1 MLAVLIANCTEEF
14 SGFLPSAITVPSK
27 SVNEPCVLVMP
38 RCTTVKEMS
47 VCDLSTV
54 HVPVASASLDACATR
69 AGVFCA
75 PCGAASNTGE
85 TAASASDA
93 TIR

>member
-38 RCTTVKEMS
+38 ICTTVKEKS
-47 VCDLSTV
+47 VCGLSTIQ
-54 HVPVASASLDACATR
+54 VPVASTSLDACATR
-69 AGVFCA
+69 GRGFSR
-75 PCGAASNTGE
+75 GLRRGE
-85 TAASASDA
+85 
-93 TIR
+93 